1 MNIKTKK
8 DILLNLEILSCT
20 SSLVKAYSISFNKI
34 LSFVSVNKIILFIL
48 LFVLPLFVPFV
59 IIFSLWRL
67 SWLSFFFKNS
77 WIFLSTS

>member
-59 IIFSLWRL
+59 IIFSL
-67 SWLSFFFKNS
+67 
-77 WIFLSTS
+77 

>member
-59 IIFSLWRL
+59 IIFSLCEL
-67 SWLSFFFKNS
+67 S
-77 WIFLSTS
+77 